1 MGWGRVWGLAGGGG
15 HRLPSPSAH
24 AAPCPGP
31 GPNLKPSYTEDYS
44 GDGSDSCGIHASGAG
59 FQRSDKI
66 EKWVP
71 PSY

>member
-1 MGWGRVWGLAGGGG
+1 MGPGGWRGPQAS
-15 HRLPSPSAH
+15 LPH

-31 GPNLKPSYTEDYS
+31 GPNLNPSYTEDYS

-59 FQRSDKI
+59 FQRSDKS